1 MPEQFPN
8 QEPTPSALA
17 RMIDHTNL
25 RPEATREQIVRLC
38 REAREHGF
46 FAVVVNPDHVK
57 LAVEELDQRD
67 VKVATV
73 IGFPLGA
80 TLTSVKRFEVNETL
94 RLGAHEIDMVLN
106 LGALKSGNREHAL
119 DDIRAVAEVT
129 HDRGALLKVILE
141 TGLLTDDEKK
151 LACELSVTAGADY
164 VKTSTGFLGGGA
176 IVTDVTLMRQVVGP
190 KLGVKAS
197 GGIRTAATA
206 LAMIAAGASRLG
218 TSSGIEIVQEWTAR
232 TQR

>member
-17 RMIDHTNL
+17 GMIDHTNL

-57 LAVEELDQRD
+57 LAVEELDQRG
-67 VKVATV
+67 VRVATV

-80 TLTSVKRFEVNETL
+80 TLTSVKRFEANETL
-94 RLGAHEIDMVLN
+94 RLGAREIDMVLN

-129 HDRGALLKVILE
+129 HDHGALLKVILE

-206 LAMIAAGASRLG
+206 LAMIAAGASRIG
-218 TSSGIEIVQEWTAR
+218 TSSGIDIVQECTAR

>member
-1 MPEQFPN
+1 
-8 QEPTPSALA
+8 
-17 RMIDHTNL
+17 MIDHTNL

-57 LAVEELDQRD
+57 LAVEELDQRG
-67 VKVATV
+67 VRVATV

-80 TLTSVKRFEVNETL
+80 TLTSVKRFEANETL
-94 RLGAHEIDMVLN
+94 RLGAREIDMVLN

-129 HDRGALLKVILE
+129 HDHGALLKVILE

-206 LAMIAAGASRLG
+206 LAMIAAGASRIG